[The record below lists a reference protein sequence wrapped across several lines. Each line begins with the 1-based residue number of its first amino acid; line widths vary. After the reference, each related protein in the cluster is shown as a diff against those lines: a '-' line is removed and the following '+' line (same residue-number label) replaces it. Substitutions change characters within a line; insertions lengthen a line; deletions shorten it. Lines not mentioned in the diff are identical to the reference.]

1 MNSLTRIAFT
11 SLLLVGAACSGKES
25 KSAAPVST
33 AAQQAAFATFAVDA
47 RPSDAQ
53 PVLAVRANA
62 KPGDQVVISGRVK
75 DFVDGRAAFTL
86 IDPSLPS
93 CDEEGPMK
101 TCDTPWDF
109 CCTDIKVINQAS
121 ATVELRDASGVLK
134 TGLAGYRGFDHLTP
148 TVVVGKLE
156 SDNAGN
162 LLVAANQ
169 IWIGERKKN

>member
-1 MNSLTRIAFT
+1 MNTLTRFAFA
-11 SLLLVGAACSGKES
+11 SLLLVAACSGKES
-25 KSAAPVST
+25 KSPAPVST

-156 SDNAGN
+156 SDKAGN

-169 IWIGERKKN
+169 IWIGERKQ